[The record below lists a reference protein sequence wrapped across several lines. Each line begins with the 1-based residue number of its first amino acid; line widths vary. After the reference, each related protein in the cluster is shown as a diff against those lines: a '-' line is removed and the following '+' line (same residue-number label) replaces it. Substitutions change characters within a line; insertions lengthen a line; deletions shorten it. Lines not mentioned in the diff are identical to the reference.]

1 MALDLGGVILARHGE
16 TNDNLPPGRFQ
27 GWTDTPLNDLGRR
40 QASALGQ
47 LLAARSEPIASLWAS
62 DLSRAHETASIAGAA
77 IGLRP
82 LLDWRLREGNRGR
95 WEGYAFEQIKAS
107 EPEPYAAW
115 RAADPGFSFP
125 GGESLQDLQDRV
137 IGALTDIRAHGP
149 LTALAVCHGGAIRV
163 MLCWRDGKP
172 LDAFWEFEVPNTAV
186 VTL

>member
-40 QASALGQ
+40 QASEFGRSLTE
-47 LLAARSEPIASLWAS
+47 RSEPIASLWAS
-62 DLSRAHETASIAGAA
+62 DLSRARETASIAGAA

-82 LLDWRLREGNRGR
+82 LLDWRLREGARGR
-95 WEGYAFEQIKAS
+95 WEGYEFHEIKAA

-115 RAADPGFSFP
+115 RRADPTFTFP

-137 IGALTDIRAHGP
+137 IAALTDIRAHGP
-149 LTALAVCHGGAIRV
+149 LPALAVCHGGAIRV
-163 MLCWRDGKP
+163 MLCWRDGRP
-172 LDAFWEFEVPNTAV
+172 LDAFWDYEVPNVAV